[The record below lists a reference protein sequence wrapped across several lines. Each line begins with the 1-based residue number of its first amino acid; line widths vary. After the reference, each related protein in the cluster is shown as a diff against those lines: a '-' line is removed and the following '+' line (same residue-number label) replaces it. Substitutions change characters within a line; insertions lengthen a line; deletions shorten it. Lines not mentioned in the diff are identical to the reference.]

1 MDQGSKAETLSLS
14 LRYGTSQSTF
24 FCKSS
29 YVVLAYA
36 LFVDVLSSASRDHGG
51 GSGILGR
58 VIFRFRQMR
67 VFSNAQ
73 DLPRQSRSAAP
84 VLLAILVVGM
94 VTSGAALTGIA
105 DLEAAPEMSF
115 LKSF

>member
-1 MDQGSKAETLSLS
+1 VDLIS
-14 LRYGTSQSTF
+14 
-24 FCKSS
+24 
-29 YVVLAYA
+29 YA

-67 VFSNAQ
+67 AFSNAQ
-73 DLPRQSRSAAP
+73 DLPRRSRSAAP
-84 VLLAILVVGM
+84 VLPAILVVGM
-94 VTSGAALTGIA
+94 VTSGAASTGIA
-105 DLEAAPEMSF
+105 DLEAAPEMSI